1 MKKKTQYKNF
11 VMRSKQ
17 KFAETLR
24 IFSKTLFA
32 SFTDKIN
39 KVFQSFTELYII

>member
-1 MKKKTQYKNF
+1 
-11 VMRSKQ
+11 MRSKQ